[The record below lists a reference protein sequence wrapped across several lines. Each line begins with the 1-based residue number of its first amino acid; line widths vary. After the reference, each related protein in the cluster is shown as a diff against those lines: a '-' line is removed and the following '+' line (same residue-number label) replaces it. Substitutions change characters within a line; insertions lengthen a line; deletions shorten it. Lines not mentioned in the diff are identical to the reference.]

1 MQVRHGIIK
10 IDLGNEEYISRS
22 IYDLYEKVDGNY
34 REYLLNKSHY
44 IEGFIEDD
52 KETITLDVEEE
63 EYKVYPGST
72 LDHVLSKLP
81 SSNFEW
87 TKPLTEL

>member
-10 IDLGNEEYISRS
+10 IDLGNEEFISRS

-34 REYLLNKSHY
+34 HEYLLNKSHY
-44 IEGFIEDD
+44 IEGFIEND

-63 EYKVYPGST
+63 DYSIYPGST
-72 LDHVLSKLP
+72 LDHVLSTLP
-81 SSNFEW
+81 SSDLVW
-87 TKPLTEL
+87 VKPLTDL